1 MAENDVR
8 ALMIAVA
15 ELKVMLENLEEKVD
29 NLNGFRDWAVRLV
42 IGAVILGLVGMLWAQ
57 GR

>member
-1 MAENDVR
+1 MTDSEVRQILITLARIEEQIKGIKEDV
-8 ALMIAVA
+8 
-15 ELKVMLENLEEKVD
+15 E

-42 IGAVILGLVGMLWAQ
+42 VGAVILGLIGMLWAQ

>member
-1 MAENDVR
+1 MTDNEVR
-8 ALMIAVA
+8 ALMVAIAR
-15 ELKVMLENLEEKVD
+15 LEEKVDAIKDDID

-42 IGAVILGLVGMLWAQ
+42 VGAVILGLIGMLWAQ